1 MLRGPGGPAARGP
14 SAARLTGGLRADGS
28 LRAVGR
34 LERGGAGAEP
44 WPPVSGPARGEGARP
59 GSCCSEFRGAVLVV
73 ARSVFKILLSGKLSA
88 FTKLPGSGF
97 ACEIK
102 VALCNLMPF

>member
-59 GSCCSEFRGAVLVV
+59 GVLLLRVSGRSFGRGAFGV
-73 ARSVFKILLSGKLSA
+73 
-88 FTKLPGSGF
+88 
-97 ACEIK
+97 
-102 VALCNLMPF
+102 